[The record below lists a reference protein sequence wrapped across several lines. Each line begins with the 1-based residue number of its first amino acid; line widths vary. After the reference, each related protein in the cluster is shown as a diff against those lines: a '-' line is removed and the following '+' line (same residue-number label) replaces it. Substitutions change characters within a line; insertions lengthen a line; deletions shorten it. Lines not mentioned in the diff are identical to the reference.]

1 MLFNSEVFLF
11 AFLPLTLALFYFVS
25 ALRQVRLAV
34 FLLVLASLFY
44 YGWWNPAYLPLI
56 LGSMFLNYLLGL
68 ALSRAVRGGQ
78 GGRARLL
85 LTLGV
90 AGNLG
95 ALGYFKYAGF
105 LVANL
110 VAVGAVEMAVPDILL
125 PLAISFFTFQ
135 QIAYLADVYQDKVS
149 ENDPLSY
156 ALFVT
161 FFPQLIAG
169 PIVHHAEMMPQFAA
183 KGLGRFQSSNL
194 LIGTSIFFLGLFKK
208 VVIAD
213 NISPFADTVFNAA
226 AAGSA
231 VSFGDAWAGSLA
243 YTFQIYFDF
252 SGYSD
257 MAIGIGHM
265 FGICLPLNFNS
276 PYKSTGIIEFW
287 RRWHM
292 TLSRFLRDYLYIPLG
307 GNRLGPRRR
316 HVNMLI
322 VMLLGGLWH
331 GAGWNFV
338 VWGALHGTYL
348 GINHAWRAWRGDK
361 LSDGLVARCASGLLT
376 FVAVVFAWV
385 FFRATDF
392 ASAWTIIRAM
402 LDLPGFS
409 PGAVL
414 GSLTLD
420 RIVLAWLAGL
430 YALAVLLPNTQ
441 QFMRVFMGDE
451 FYRIRAQG
459 GWFGRFLWQGGPVAA
474 VWVAALTVLAVMS
487 LWQPSVFLYYQF

>member
-11 AFLPLTLALFYFVS
+11 AFLPLTLAAFYFVS

-34 FLLVLASLFY
+34 FILVLASLFY

-56 LGSMFLNYLLGL
+56 LGSMLVNYLLGL
-68 ALSRAVRGGQ
+68 MLSRAVRGGA
-78 GGRARLL
+78 GGRAKLL

-105 LVANL
+105 MVANL
-110 VAVGAVEMAVPDILL
+110 VAVGAIEMAVPDILL

-135 QIAYLADVYQDKVS
+135 QIAYLADVYQNKVT

-169 PIVHHAEMMPQFAA
+169 PIVHHSEMMPQFAA
-183 KGLGRFQSSNL
+183 RDMGRFQPGNL
-194 LIGTSIFFLGLFKK
+194 LVGVSIFFLGLFKK

-213 NISPFADTVFNAA
+213 NIAPFADSLFNAA

-231 VSFGDAWAGSLA
+231 ISFGDAWAGSLA

-257 MAIGIGHM
+257 MAIGIGRM
-265 FGICLPLNFNS
+265 FGIRLPLNFNS
-276 PYKSTGIIEFW
+276 PYKSTGIIDFW

-307 GNRLGPRRR
+307 GNRLGPQRRYT
-316 HVNMLI
+316 NMMI

-338 VWGALHGTYL
+338 AWGALHGSYL
-348 GINHAWRAWRGDK
+348 GINHAWRAWRGDR
-361 LSDGLVARCASGLLT
+361 LSDTLAARCASGLLT
-376 FVAVVFAWV
+376 FVAVVVAWV
-385 FFRATDF
+385 FFRAADF
-392 ASAWTIIRAM
+392 AAAASIIRAM
-402 LDLPGFS
+402 VELPGVT
-409 PGAVL
+409 PGALL

-420 RIVLAWLAGL
+420 RAVLAWIAVL
-430 YALAVLLPNTQ
+430 YAVAVLLPNTQ
-441 QFMRVFMGDE
+441 QFMRVFMGDG
-451 FYRIRAQG
+451 FYRIRPQA
-459 GWFGRFLWQGGPVAA
+459 GWFGRFVWQGSPAAA
-474 VWVAALTVLAVMS
+474 VWVAALTVLAVAS